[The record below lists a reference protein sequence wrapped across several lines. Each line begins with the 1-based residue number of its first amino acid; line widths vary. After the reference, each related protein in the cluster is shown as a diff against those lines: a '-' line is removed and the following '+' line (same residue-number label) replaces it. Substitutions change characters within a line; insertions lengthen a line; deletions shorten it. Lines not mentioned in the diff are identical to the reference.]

1 LVAVV
6 GKHNVGARGQQ
17 VEDRRGSG
25 HAGGERNGDA
35 VFETPEDIFERLPN
49 RRRIVARIG
58 AVTAEDEVRGQRGR
72 HLERSA
78 TEQRVSRS
86 LAEAVRRFR
95 AARSWTL
102 DDLAARSGV
111 SRRLVVQIEQGDAN
125 PSIGTLLRLADALEV
140 TLTDLVSDHETT
152 FGVRAASEATELWQE
167 PAGGRALLEVSRG
180 PLELWS
186 WTLGPGESH
195 LSDAH
200 HPGAL
205 ELVKVRRGTL
215 VLEVADE
222 SVQVK
227 AGHSAWFDASRQHAY
242 RNTTTTPVTFTLVV
256 FDSADRTTELT

>member
-1 LVAVV
+1 MHWMA
-6 GKHNVGARGQQ
+6 
-17 VEDRRGSG
+17 
-25 HAGGERNGDA
+25 
-35 VFETPEDIFERLPN
+35 
-49 RRRIVARIG
+49 
-58 AVTAEDEVRGQRGR
+58 
-72 HLERSA
+72 SA

-111 SRRLVVQIEQGDAN
+111 SRRLVVQIEQGEAN

-140 TLTDLVSDHETT
+140 TLTDLVSAQEAMLV
-152 FGVRAASEATELWQE
+152 GVRAPSDATELWQG

-186 WTLGPGESH
+186 WTLEPGESH
-195 LSDAH
+195 VSDAH

-215 VLEVADE
+215 ALEVGDE
-222 SVQVK
+222 TVQVK
-227 AGHSAWFDASRQHAY
+227 AGHSAWFVASRQHAY
-242 RNTTTTPVTFTLVV
+242 RNATTTQVAFTLVV
-256 FDSADRTTELT
+256 FDGAVNHSMEPV

>member
-1 LVAVV
+1 M
-6 GKHNVGARGQQ
+6 HWM
-17 VEDRRGSG
+17 S
-25 HAGGERNGDA
+25 
-35 VFETPEDIFERLPN
+35 
-49 RRRIVARIG
+49 
-58 AVTAEDEVRGQRGR
+58 
-72 HLERSA
+72 SA

-102 DDLAARSGV
+102 DDLAARSGI
-111 SRRLVVQIEQGDAN
+111 SRRLIVQIEQGEAN

-140 TLTDLVSDHETT
+140 TLTDLVSDYETTT
-152 FGVRAASEATELWQE
+152 FGVRAASEATELWQG

-186 WTLGPGESH
+186 WTLEPGESH

-205 ELVKVRRGTL
+205 ELVKVRRGAL

-256 FDSADRTTELT
+256 FDSANRTTELT

>member
-1 LVAVV
+1 MHWM
-6 GKHNVGARGQQ
+6 G
-17 VEDRRGSG
+17 
-25 HAGGERNGDA
+25 
-35 VFETPEDIFERLPN
+35 
-49 RRRIVARIG
+49 
-58 AVTAEDEVRGQRGR
+58 
-72 HLERSA
+72 SA

-111 SRRLVVQIEQGDAN
+111 SRRLVVQIEQGEAN

-140 TLTDLVSDHETT
+140 TLTDLVSAQEAMLV
-152 FGVRAASEATELWQE
+152 GVRAPSEATELWQG

-186 WTLGPGESH
+186 WMLEPGESH
-195 LSDAH
+195 VSDAH

-215 VLEVADE
+215 ALEVGDE
-222 SVQVK
+222 TVEVK

-242 RNTTTTPVTFTLVV
+242 RNATTTQVAFTLVV
-256 FDSADRTTELT
+256 FDGAVNHTTEPV